1 MTNFWLLILLA
12 ALGGFAVTLQGQL
25 MGTLTERLGTLE
37 SVLITYGGGGLAMG
51 LFMLVLKLMG
61 RGDNLA
67 AWRTVPLY
75 TLAPGLL
82 GLLIVGTIG
91 FAASRLGVV
100 MAFTIMLASQF
111 LLAGLVDHFGLLGA
125 PMRPLDM
132 MRVAG
137 VLIALVGVW
146 LVVK

>member
-12 ALGGFAVTLQGQL
+12 ALGGFAITLQGQF

-37 SVLITYGGGGLAMG
+37 SVLITYGSGGLAIG
-51 LFMLVLKLMG
+51 LVVLVLAVTG
-61 RGDNLA
+61 RGGNLT
-67 AWRTVPLY
+67 AWRSVPFY
-75 TLAPGLL
+75 TLTTGLL

-125 PMRPLDM
+125 PVRPLDM
-132 MRVAG
+132 TRIAG